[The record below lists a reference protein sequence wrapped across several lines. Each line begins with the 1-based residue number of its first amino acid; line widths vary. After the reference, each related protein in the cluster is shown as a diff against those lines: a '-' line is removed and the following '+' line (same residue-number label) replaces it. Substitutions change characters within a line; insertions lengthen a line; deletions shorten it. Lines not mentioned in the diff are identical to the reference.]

1 MRPRCSLMLLA
12 LVALAA
18 APVRADDP
26 TSIDLAPKWKKGDTV
41 RYEMLGTQVREQ
53 DGKEVRN
60 VSTRTLVV
68 VEVVSAGP
76 EGSVLRWTQGTTT
89 FEDPDQDNEPL
100 AKSINMI
107 LKNND
112 LDLELD
118 EDGDYTGVRNWKALR
133 TSGTKV
139 RDEVLSQMSKAGTP
153 KAAIEMARLATDKML
168 ATKETIEATFTRQ
181 PMLILKPFGKSYEL
195 GTPFEY
201 EDELPNPLGG
211 DPFPAKGVCV
221 VKFDKD
227 KGIAHIS
234 FKQTPDPKD
243 VTRYVQKFVED
254 LAKKTGVPAPDELPE
269 VKVNDATDYVV
280 DVNAGWITSVKHTRV
295 FTIDKVTQTETI
307 TLTRREK

>member
-1 MRPRCSLMLLA
+1 MRPRCSLTLLA

-26 TSIDLAPKWKKGDTV
+26 KSVDLAPKWKKGDTV

-53 DGKEVRN
+53 DGKEIRN

-68 VEVVSAGP
+68 VEVTSAGP

-89 FEDPDQDNEPL
+89 FEDPDQDNDPI
-100 AKSINMI
+100 ARSINMI
-107 LKNND
+107 LKNNE

-133 TSGTKV
+133 TSGAKV

-153 KAAIEMARLATDKML
+153 KAAIETARLATDKIL
-168 ATKETIEATFTRQ
+168 ATKETLEAALTRQ
-181 PMLILKPFGKSYEL
+181 PLLILKPFGKSYEL
-195 GTPFEY
+195 GTPIEY
-201 EDELPNPLGG
+201 EDELPNPFGG

-221 VKFDKD
+221 IKFDKD
-227 KGIAHIS
+227 KGIAHVT
-234 FKQTPDPKD
+234 FKQAPDPKD
-243 VTRYVQKFVED
+243 VTRIVQKWADDV
-254 LAKKTGVPAPDELPE
+254 AKKTGTPAPDELPE
-269 VKVNDATDYVV
+269 IKVNDTAEYVV
-280 DVNAGWITSVKHTRV
+280 DVTAGWINSVKHTRAT
-295 FTIDKVTQTETI
+295 TIDKVTQTETV